1 MSDLE
6 KKLEETKVEIE
17 AMAAGEI
24 AKVKRSL
31 AKRMLVWIGWTVA
44 ALLVLVLVL
53 FGLFAWYSKTND
65 FNRRV
70 GKEVV
75 HVLEDATGGRVEL
88 GKISFD
94 LWHLAV
100 EADGLVIHGLEGPGE
115 APYLAVDKVLLRV
128 RIFDFFTN
136 VAGTGVSSLVRLNY
150 LGVKHPQFHLIV
162 DKDGKTNQPV
172 PKHPNTSK
180 TSVTDTLL
188 DLKAEEVTLA
198 NGVALL
204 NNRAI
209 PFNLAARDLSAEV
222 HYIASTDRYGAT
234 VDLKDLRTKMGK
246 QVEAQ
251 SALSLVVEL
260 GRDAIE
266 LQRLDFTTGKSSK
279 LDATGSFKHFAN
291 PEWQAK
297 VSGTIEVKQLS
308 VLADV
313 DGLNAGTIGLDL
325 NGDNCATSPS
335 VAQKHPPFWER
346 SHPKE
351 TRVPPR
357 PLPPDPDCVAGYL
370 LAGTAKVHK
379 AAYRDPNVRLH
390 DIDGGGAL
398 HVGPTGLLL
407 RDLTGY
413 LPGGGS
419 ASGELRIANWL
430 GEVPPQDVT
439 VSSSTTKAAVTT
451 ANTTAKTIGAKEPI
465 TEPGTV

>member
-6 KKLEETKVEIE
+6 KKFEEKKEELEATV
-17 AMAAGEI
+17 AGEI

-31 AKRMLVWIGWTVA
+31 AKRMLLWIGWTVA
-44 ALLVLVLVL
+44 ALLVTVLVL

-75 HVLEDATGGRVEL
+75 KILEDATGGRVEL

-100 EADGLVIHGLEGPGE
+100 EADGLIIHGLEGPGE

-128 RIFDFFTN
+128 EIFDFFTHP
-136 VAGTGVSSLVRLNY
+136 AGGEISSHVRLNY
-150 LGVKHPQFHLIV
+150 LGVEHPQFHLIV

-180 TSVTDTLL
+180 KPVMDTLL
-188 DLKAEEVTLA
+188 DLKAQEMVLS
-198 NGVALL
+198 NGVTLL

-209 PFNLAARDLSAEV
+209 PFNLAARDLEAEV

-251 SALSLVVEL
+251 SALNLMVEL
-260 GRDAIE
+260 GRDSID

-297 VSGTIEVKQLS
+297 VKGTIEVKQIS
-308 VLADV
+308 VLVDV
-313 DGLNAGTIGLDL
+313 DGLNAGTI
-325 NGDNCATSPS
+325 
-335 VAQKHPPFWER
+335 
-346 SHPKE
+346 
-351 TRVPPR
+351 
-357 PLPPDPDCVAGYL
+357 
-370 LAGTAKVHK
+370 
-379 AAYRDPNVRLH
+379 
-390 DIDGGGAL
+390 
-398 HVGPTGLLL
+398 
-407 RDLTGY
+407 
-413 LPGGGS
+413 
-419 ASGELRIANWL
+419 
-430 GEVPPQDVT
+430 
-439 VSSSTTKAAVTT
+439 
-451 ANTTAKTIGAKEPI
+451 
-465 TEPGTV
+465 